1 MNEIDAIKQA
11 GVVGAGGA
19 GFPTYV
25 KMQSTVKTFILN
37 AAECEPLL
45 HKDKEILRHFARD
58 VISGMKIA
66 MNLTGAEIG
75 FVAVKKKYP
84 DVIAAIDKELDTDK
98 IKIFPLGDFYP
109 AGDEFELVYE
119 ITGKA
124 IPSGG
129 IPLDVGCVVNNV
141 ETIYNLNNAIS
152 GIPVTEKFITVA
164 GAVENPYTAR
174 VKIGSPF
181 LPLIEMA
188 KPVTKY
194 YRVIEGGPMTGTVV
208 DHENAFVT
216 KTTSGIIILPEDH
229 YLIKRKTIPSK
240 SILKITQ
247 YCTQCTRCT
256 DLCPRHLLGHTIRP
270 HRVMRNIGY
279 KLTDTD
285 VVMDVFNCCQC
296 GLCEYFSCPVMLS
309 PMSTIMEMKQF
320 LISQGVKPEKG
331 KNPEPDIEKK
341 SRRVPVKRLVQRIDI
356 IKYLTDAPLTEIKTE
371 PREFT
376 LLLKQHIGTPA
387 SPIKK
392 PGEPVKKGEKV
403 ADIEDGKPGTPV
415 HSPVDGKIVA
425 ITGEYIRIRKA

>member
-1 MNEIDAIKQA
+1 MNEIDTIKQA

-25 KMQSTVKTFILN
+25 KMQSTVTTFILN

-45 HKDKEILRHFARD
+45 HKDKEIIRHFARD
-58 VISGMKIA
+58 VIAGMKVA

-84 DVIAAIDKELDTDK
+84 DIIAAIDKVLDTDK

-109 AGDEFELVYE
+109 AGDELELVYE
-119 ITGKA
+119 ITGKV

-129 IPLDVGCVVNNV
+129 IPPNVGCVVNNV
-141 ETIYNLNNAIS
+141 ETIYNLNRAIS

-229 YLIKRKTIPSK
+229 YLIKR
-240 SILKITQ
+240 
-247 YCTQCTRCT
+247 
-256 DLCPRHLLGHTIRP
+256 
-270 HRVMRNIGY
+270 
-279 KLTDTD
+279 
-285 VVMDVFNCCQC
+285 
-296 GLCEYFSCPVMLS
+296 
-309 PMSTIMEMKQF
+309 
-320 LISQGVKPEKG
+320 
-331 KNPEPDIEKK
+331 
-341 SRRVPVKRLVQRIDI
+341 
-356 IKYLTDAPLTEIKTE
+356 
-371 PREFT
+371 
-376 LLLKQHIGTPA
+376 
-387 SPIKK
+387 
-392 PGEPVKKGEKV
+392 
-403 ADIEDGKPGTPV
+403 
-415 HSPVDGKIVA
+415 
-425 ITGEYIRIRKA
+425 

>member
-45 HKDKEILRHFARD
+45 HKDKEIIRYFAGD

-66 MNLTGAEIG
+66 INLTGAEMG
-75 FVAVKKKYP
+75 FIAVKEKYS
-84 DVIAAIDKELDTDK
+84 DVIAAIDKVLDTDK

-119 ITGKA
+119 ITGKV
-124 IPSGG
+124 IPAGG

-270 HRVMRNIGY
+270 HRVIRNIGY

-296 GLCEYFSCPVMLS
+296 GLCEYFS
-309 PMSTIMEMKQF
+309 
-320 LISQGVKPEKG
+320 
-331 KNPEPDIEKK
+331 
-341 SRRVPVKRLVQRIDI
+341 
-356 IKYLTDAPLTEIKTE
+356 
-371 PREFT
+371 
-376 LLLKQHIGTPA
+376 
-387 SPIKK
+387 
-392 PGEPVKKGEKV
+392 
-403 ADIEDGKPGTPV
+403 
-415 HSPVDGKIVA
+415 
-425 ITGEYIRIRKA
+425 